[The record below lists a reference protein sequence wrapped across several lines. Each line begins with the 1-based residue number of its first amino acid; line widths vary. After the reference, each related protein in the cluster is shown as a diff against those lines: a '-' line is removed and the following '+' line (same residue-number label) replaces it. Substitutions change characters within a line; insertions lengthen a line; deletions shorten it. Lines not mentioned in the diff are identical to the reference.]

1 MAISAPKTCP
11 LHASILRTLT
21 YSDIFSHPLTAEEIY
36 FQLPNPG
43 IEENE
48 LDEALAAMVADGEI
62 QFLRG
67 FYFLSDADP
76 SIVDRR
82 LAMEQRGDRMWRI
95 ARRVASAMR
104 HFPFVRGIFI
114 SGQLCRYIADE
125 ASDIDYFI
133 VTEPRRLWIVRT
145 MFVLVR
151 RLLLFNS
158 RKYFCTNYYVTTDN
172 LKIREHNRYTANEII
187 SLKPI
192 YNLQLFGRLLNENR
206 WVEEFYPNFDAD
218 RIRLR
223 PGAPPKSWIRPIVER
238 LFPQRLA
245 TRIDI
250 RLMEATRKFWRR
262 KYPDGTPEF
271 YNVALRTRRDESR
284 AHPNDRSPVVLELYH
299 QRLHERGIYD
309 D

>member
-1 MAISAPKTCP
+1 MAISASKTCP
-11 LHASILRTLT
+11 LHGSIVRTLT
-21 YSDIFSHPLTAEEIY
+21 YSDIFRHPLTAEEIY

-43 IEENE
+43 IEETE
-48 LDEALAAMVADGEI
+48 LDEALSVMVADGEI
-62 QFLRG
+62 RFLRG
-67 FYFLSDADP
+67 YYFLSDADP

-82 LAMEQRGDRMWRI
+82 QAMEERGDRMWRI
-95 ARRVASAMR
+95 ARRVASLMR

-151 RLLLFNS
+151 RLLLLNS

-172 LKIREHNRYTANEII
+172 LKIREHNRYVANEVI

-192 YNLQLFGRLLNENR
+192 YNQQLFGRMLRENR
-206 WVEEFYPNFDAD
+206 WVESFYPNFDPE
-218 RIRLR
+218 RIPLR
-223 PGAPPKSWIRPIVER
+223 PGAAPKSRLRPLLER
-238 LFPQRLA
+238 LVPTRLA
-245 TRIDI
+245 TRLDR

-271 YNVALRTRRDESR
+271 YNVALRTRCDESR
-284 AHPNDRSPVVLELYH
+284 AHPNDRSPVVLDLYN
-299 QRLHERGIYD
+299 QRLSEFGIYD